1 MAVDPRSYIPE
12 SRTDYTPGEILAD
25 PYNVVAAALND
36 IGSKINEILAVFVAK
51 NLIVKIPE

>member
-12 SRTDYTPGEILAD
+12 AKTDYVGSDFGLD
-25 PYNVVAAALND
+25 PKDAVAAAFNETNT
-36 IGSKINEILAVFVAK
+36 KINEILAVFIIK